1 MNDPANRL
9 RDVLGGY
16 GRLAVAVSGGVDS
29 LTLAFC
35 AARWVPD
42 ILAIHAVSPAVP
54 AEATE
59 RVRRYAETN
68 GCPLKVVSSGEFKD
82 PNYRANPHN
91 RCYFCKSNLYT
102 TMTELFDGPV
112 ASGTNTDDLG
122 DYRPGLVAAQENAVV
137 HPFVEAGI
145 GKDDL
150 RAIARLFDL
159 QDIAELPAQPCL
171 SSRVETGIRIT
182 GDDLRFIHQ
191 VETALRPFVPLAN
204 LRCRITAQGVRIE
217 SDLDLPPEART
228 LAEDLCS
235 AGNRTLAGLAGYA
248 RGSAFLVPD
257 A

>member
-68 GCPLKVVSSGEFKD
+68 GWPLKVVSSGEFKD

-122 DYRPGLVAAQENAVV
+122 DYRPGLVAAKENAVV

-171 SSRVETGIRIT
+171 SSRVESGIRLEAA
-182 GDDLRFIHQ
+182 DLVVDEIVRTAHIAWPAGADPAMLADQAAELSEVGVDQIIFSMRGPYPANE
-191 VETALRPFVPLAN
+191 VEPLGVAL
-204 LRCRITAQGVRIE
+204 
-217 SDLDLPPEART
+217 AR
-228 LAEDLCS
+228 L
-235 AGNRTLAGLAGYA
+235 
-248 RGSAFLVPD
+248 
-257 A
+257 